1 MWIAAFSD
9 TGIIRIFSQIT
20 YVYLIRVF
28 PGGQVLCSTQPEAG
42 ASHSGRRVRYITYCL
57 MVIVFHSPRLHKH
70 LKLEV
75 IKKKKKKRQA
85 NADLPVLILPYAT
98 NGGEVHHGLS
108 LHFRERANGETTLC
122 RRSPENPPPSYAAKS
137 EVTIMPLDASLL
149 DAMP

>member
-1 MWIAAFSD
+1 MWIAVSSD

-42 ASHSGRRVRYITYCL
+42 ASYSGRRARYITYCL

-75 IKKKKKKRQA
+75 IKKKKKKKSR
-85 NADLPVLILPYAT
+85 DTHIL
-98 NGGEVHHGLS
+98 
-108 LHFRERANGETTLC
+108 
-122 RRSPENPPPSYAAKS
+122 RRTSS
-137 EVTIMPLDASLL
+137 EM
-149 DAMP
+149 

>member
-1 MWIAAFSD
+1 MWIAASSD

-42 ASHSGRRVRYITYCL
+42 ASHSGRRARYITYCL

-75 IKKKKKKRQA
+75 IKKKKIKKK
-85 NADLPVLILPYAT
+85 IC
-98 NGGEVHHGLS
+98 EV
-108 LHFRERANGETTLC
+108 R
-122 RRSPENPPPSYAAKS
+122 
-137 EVTIMPLDASLL
+137 
-149 DAMP
+149 